1 MLNLQNFDF
10 TNTELFNKFRNLN
23 EFPLRVTIFRRFP
36 TALQINE
43 LPRAFVG
50 SYLMKDIARSNG
62 YGGVDGIILANAAKT
77 MNFTTMNIPQ
87 IGIDFG
93 FKADNG
99 TFVGMNNCNVS
110 RCQPT

>member
-10 TNTELFNKFRNLN
+10 TNTELFNKFSNLN